1 MAALAQAAS
10 FGVVG
15 LGVMG
20 SMLALNLAEKTG
32 ENIAGFEL
40 DPSKAKAAE
49 AKATKEGLGSAFKAY
64 TDLKEFVDALT
75 TPRRIVMLV
84 PAGKPVDSA
93 LAALGPLLD
102 RGDCV
107 VDGGNEWYENTERRA
122 AQFSSLGLHYVGC
135 GVSGGAEGARHGPSL
150 MAGGPREAFDLLE
163 PTLKKIAAQ
172 VDGPCLGYFG
182 SGGAGN
188 YVKMV
193 HNGIEYG
200 DMQLIGE
207 AFLLL
212 KNTQNGK
219 GLSRTT
225 KDCAR
230 IFDKYNRGKLKS
242 FLVEITAGLLKKR
255 DDRSDAMLV
264 DQVLDSCGSKGTGK
278 WTVQEFAEKGVA
290 CGTVAAALE
299 ARYLSALVAQRRRFA
314 SIATVGVHEDLCPR
328 IPEAVL
334 EDALLCAKI
343 CSYAQGMSLIRTTSL
358 QKGWAAEPDS
368 VLRCWQGGCI
378 IRADLLKDFRKAYAD
393 DPSLENLLMHPS
405 IVAIL
410 TKDRI
415 HAWRAVVGVAVQRG
429 LPVPALSAS
438 LAYYDSLRRP
448 YLENASLIQ
457 AQRDCFG
464 GHTYRRRDDP
474 DGTHTTQW
482 LA

>member
-1 MAALAQAAS
+1 METS
-10 FGVVG
+10 RIDGVRRR
-15 LGVMG
+15 
-20 SMLALNLAEKTG
+20 K
-32 ENIAGFEL
+32 
-40 DPSKAKAAE
+40 
-49 AKATKEGLGSAFKAY
+49 
-64 TDLKEFVDALT
+64 DALHT
-75 TPRRIVMLV
+75 
-84 PAGKPVDSA
+84 
-93 LAALGPLLD
+93 
-102 RGDCV
+102 
-107 VDGGNEWYENTERRA
+107 
-122 AQFSSLGLHYVGC
+122 
-135 GVSGGAEGARHGPSL
+135 
-150 MAGGPREAFDLLE
+150 
-163 PTLKKIAAQ
+163 
-172 VDGPCLGYFG
+172 
-182 SGGAGN
+182 GN

-255 DDRSDAMLV
+255 DDRSDSMLV

-278 WTVQEFAEKGVA
+278 WTVQEFADKGVA

-314 SIATVGVHEDLCPR
+314 SIANVGVHEDLCPR
-328 IPEAVL
+328 IPENVL

-343 CSYAQGMSLIRTTSL
+343 CSYAQGMSLIRTTAL
-358 QKGWAAEPDS
+358 QKGWSAEPDA

-405 IVAIL
+405 IVEIL
-410 TKDRI
+410 SKDRI

-464 GHTYRRRDDP
+464 GHTYRRRDDS

>member
-1 MAALAQAAS
+1 MSAQAQVAS

-40 DPSKAKAAE
+40 DPGKAKAAE
-49 AKATKEGLGSAFKAY
+49 AKAAKEGLGSVFKAY
-64 TDLKEFVDALT
+64 TDLKDFVNALT

-182 SGGAGN
+182 SGGAGDGRCQNRKRDHPLHCEMETIPHWSLSRAGN

-219 GLSRTT
+219 GLSRST

-255 DDRSDAMLV
+255 DDRSDSMLV

-278 WTVQEFAEKGVA
+278 WTVQEFADKGVA

-299 ARYLSALVAQRRRFA
+299 ARYLSALVAQRRRFS

-328 IPEAVL
+328 IPEGLL

-343 CSYAQGMSLIRTTSL
+343 CSYAQGMALIRTTSL
-358 QKGWAAEPDS
+358 QKGWSAEPDA

-378 IRADLLKDFRKAYAD
+378 IRADLLRDFRKAYA
-393 DPSLENLLMHPS
+393 
-405 IVAIL
+405 
-410 TKDRI
+410 
-415 HAWRAVVGVAVQRG
+415 AVCE
-429 LPVPALSAS
+429 L
-438 LAYYDSLRRP
+438 
-448 YLENASLIQ
+448 
-457 AQRDCFG
+457 C
-464 GHTYRRRDDP
+464 
-474 DGTHTTQW
+474 
-482 LA
+482 

>member
-1 MAALAQAAS
+1 
-10 FGVVG
+10 
-15 LGVMG
+15 
-20 SMLALNLAEKTG
+20 
-32 ENIAGFEL
+32 
-40 DPSKAKAAE
+40 
-49 AKATKEGLGSAFKAY
+49 
-64 TDLKEFVDALT
+64 
-75 TPRRIVMLV
+75 
-84 PAGKPVDSA
+84 
-93 LAALGPLLD
+93 
-102 RGDCV
+102 
-107 VDGGNEWYENTERRA
+107 
-122 AQFSSLGLHYVGC
+122 
-135 GVSGGAEGARHGPSL
+135 
-150 MAGGPREAFDLLE
+150 
-163 PTLKKIAAQ
+163 
-172 VDGPCLGYFG
+172 
-182 SGGAGN
+182 
-188 YVKMV
+188 MV

-219 GLSRTT
+219 GLNRST

-255 DDRSDAMLV
+255 DDRSDSMLV

-278 WTVQEFAEKGVA
+278 WTVQEFADKGVA

-299 ARYLSALVAQRRRFA
+299 ARYLSALVAQRRRFS
-314 SIATVGVHEDLCPR
+314 SIANVGVHEDLCPR
-328 IPEAVL
+328 IPENVL

-343 CSYAQGMSLIRTTSL
+343 CSYAQGMSLIRTTAL
-358 QKGWAAEPDS
+358 QKGWSADPDS

>member
-1 MAALAQAAS
+1 
-10 FGVVG
+10 
-15 LGVMG
+15 
-20 SMLALNLAEKTG
+20 
-32 ENIAGFEL
+32 
-40 DPSKAKAAE
+40 
-49 AKATKEGLGSAFKAY
+49 
-64 TDLKEFVDALT
+64 
-75 TPRRIVMLV
+75 
-84 PAGKPVDSA
+84 
-93 LAALGPLLD
+93 
-102 RGDCV
+102 
-107 VDGGNEWYENTERRA
+107 
-122 AQFSSLGLHYVGC
+122 
-135 GVSGGAEGARHGPSL
+135 
-150 MAGGPREAFDLLE
+150 
-163 PTLKKIAAQ
+163 
-172 VDGPCLGYFG
+172 
-182 SGGAGN
+182 
-188 YVKMV
+188 MV

-278 WTVQEFAEKGVA
+278 WTVQEFADKGVA

-328 IPEAVL
+328 IPENVL

-343 CSYAQGMSLIRTTSL
+343 CSYAQGMSLIRTTSI
-358 QKGWAAEPDS
+358 QKGWSAEPDS

-378 IRADLLKDFRKAYAD
+378 IRADLLRDFCKAYAD

-405 IVAIL
+405 IVEIL
-410 TKDRI
+410 NKDRI

>member
-1 MAALAQAAS
+1 MADATCS

-32 ENIAGFEL
+32 EKIAGFEL

-49 AKATKEGLGSAFKAY
+49 AKAMKEGLGNAFKAF
-64 TDLKEFVDALT
+64 TDLGEFVKALT

-84 PAGKPVDSA
+84 PAGKPVDACLTA
-93 LAALGPLLD
+93 LKPLLAKC
-102 RGDCV
+102 DCV

-122 AQFSSLGLHYVGC
+122 AEFSALGLHYVGC

-182 SGGAGN
+182 TGGAGN

-212 KNTQNGK
+212 KNTQDEK
-219 GLSRTT
+219 GVSRTT
-225 KDCAR
+225 SNTAK
-230 IFDKYNRGKLKS
+230 IFEQYNRGPLKS
-242 FLVEITAGLLKKR
+242 FLVEITAGLLTKR
-255 DDRSDAMLV
+255 DDRSDAQLV
-264 DQVLDSCGSKGTGK
+264 DKVLDACGSKGTGK
-278 WTVQEFAEKGVA
+278 WTVQEFADKGVA
-290 CGTVAAALE
+290 CGTVSAALE
-299 ARYLSALVAQRRRFA
+299 ARYLSALVSQRRRFS
-314 SIATVGVHEDLCPR
+314 SIATVGVHEDLSPR
-328 IPEAVL
+328 VPEGVL
-334 EDALLCAKI
+334 EDALVCAKI
-343 CSYAQGMSLIRTTSL
+343 CSYAQGLSLIRTTAL
-358 QKGWAAEPDS
+358 EKGWACEPDS

-378 IRADLLKDFRKAYAD
+378 IRADLLKDFRKAFAD
-393 DPSLENLLMHPS
+393 EPELENLLMHPS
-405 IVAIL
+405 IVTIL
-410 TKDRI
+410 NKDRI
-415 HAWRAVVGVAVQRG
+415 HAWREVVGIAVMRG

-448 YLENASLIQ
+448 YLENAALIQ

-464 GHTYRRRDDP
+464 GHTYRRSDDP
-474 DGTHTTQW
+474 DKAHTTDW

>member
-1 MAALAQAAS
+1 MAAYSQAS

-32 ENIAGFEL
+32 ESIAGFEL
-40 DPSKAKAAE
+40 DPAKAKGAE

-64 TDLKEFVDALT
+64 TDLKDFVNALT
-75 TPRRIVMLV
+75 TPRRIVLLV

-102 RGDCV
+102 KGDCV

-122 AQFSSLGLHYVGC
+122 AQFSALGLHYVGC

-255 DDRSDAMLV
+255 DDRSDSMLV

-278 WTVQEFAEKGVA
+278 WTVQEFADKGVA

-328 IPEAVL
+328 IPENVL

-343 CSYAQGMSLIRTTSL
+343 CSYAQGMSLIRTTAL
-358 QKGWAAEPDS
+358 AKGWSAEPDS

-405 IVAIL
+405 IVQIL
-410 TKDRI
+410 NKDRI

>member
-1 MAALAQAAS
+1 MSAQTQSSAS

-40 DPSKAKAAE
+40 DPNKAKGAE

-64 TDLKEFVDALT
+64 TDLKDFVNALS

-219 GLSRTT
+219 GVSRTT

-278 WTVQEFAEKGVA
+278 WTVQEFADKGVA

-358 QKGWAAEPDS
+358 QKGWSAEPDA

-378 IRADLLKDFRKAYAD
+378 IRADLLKDFRKAYA
-393 DPSLENLLMHPS
+393 
-405 IVAIL
+405 
-410 TKDRI
+410 
-415 HAWRAVVGVAVQRG
+415 AVCE
-429 LPVPALSAS
+429 L
-438 LAYYDSLRRP
+438 
-448 YLENASLIQ
+448 
-457 AQRDCFG
+457 C
-464 GHTYRRRDDP
+464 
-474 DGTHTTQW
+474 
-482 LA
+482 